1 MSNQNNED
9 GNRSFTS
16 IKYSQY
22 NEQQQQ
28 QQQTEDIVVLG
39 AGIAGLTAA
48 IYLAREGRSVTVF
61 EQSST
66 VGGRSR
72 TLYTNGFYFNQGPHA
87 LYLSGAGA
95 KILEEIG
102 ISYTGKPP
110 PMSQYL
116 VKDNVMYPQIGGLR
130 SLLTTKLL
138 KGIQSKI
145 EAIGFFTSL
154 KKMDFTKIQH
164 ITLQHWLNKN
174 IKSIELAEL
183 IATLCRVA
191 TYANDPDTQ
200 SAGAALGQLQ
210 LAASAGVLY
219 LDYGWQT
226 IVNGLMAEAQKAKVK
241 IITGKRI
248 VNIKELGEEQ
258 SKKQTE
264 LNFSDSRLHI
274 LLSDGN
280 TVISSKLIIAA
291 SPNVVYDLFKDK
303 KIQVV
308 SDIHIKEIE
317 PVMASCLDIALSSL
331 PHSDRPVAFAI
342 DKPLYLSVHS
352 MTAKLTLGKNNG
364 ELVHVMKYHS
374 AFERPDPENDRLELE
389 HFLDIV
395 QPGWRKV
402 VLKKRFL
409 PNMIVYNALVTAAQG
424 GLKGR
429 PNIKL
434 QNLENVYIVGDWIG
448 QEGLLADASF
458 ASAKHAAMEI
468 LNEKKT
474 NAIVQLKD
482 IYNIGRI
489 IN

>member
-1 MSNQNNED
+1 MSNQNNEG

-16 IKYSQY
+16 IKYNQY
-22 NEQQQQ
+22 NEQQP
-28 QQQTEDIVVLG
+28 QQTEDIVVIG

-66 VGGRSR
+66 VGGRAR
-72 TLYTNGFYFNQGPHA
+72 TLHTNGFYFNQGPHA

-102 ISYTGKPP
+102 VRYTGKPP
-110 PMSQYL
+110 PMPQYL

-138 KGIQSKI
+138 KGIKSKI

-154 KKMDFTKIQH
+154 KKMDFTKIQN

-174 IKSIELAEL
+174 IESIELAEL

-191 TYANDPDTQ
+191 TYANNPDTQ
-200 SAGAALGQLQ
+200 SAGTALGQLQ

-219 LDYGWQT
+219 LDNGWQT
-226 IVNGLMAEAQKAKVK
+226 IVNGLMTEAKKAKVK

-258 SKKQTE
+258 RKKQTE
-264 LNFSDSRLHI
+264 LNYSDTRLQI

-280 TVISSKLIIAA
+280 IVITSKLIIAA

-331 PHSDRPVAFAI
+331 PHPDRPVAFSI

-352 MTAKLTLGKNNG
+352 MTAKLTPGKNNG
-364 ELVHVMKYHS
+364 ELVHVMKYQS
-374 AFERPDPENDRLELE
+374 AFERPDPENDKLELE

-395 QPGWRKV
+395 QPGWRKLV
-402 VLKKRFL
+402 IKKRFL
-409 PNMIVYNALVTAAQG
+409 PNMVVYNALVTAAKG

-474 NAIVQLKD
+474 NAIVQLKN

-489 IN
+489 SN